1 MKKNIF
7 LILLLIS
14 SNFILGQDIQELK
27 LTIHGVESV
36 QLHFN
41 NLTTN
46 QIYERSLMWVEET
59 FVNAKDVLNENIEN
73 EKIKIAG
80 FAEKAWWYKSM
91 GLKNYNHMQYTVQL
105 YFNNNQVTFNY
116 RVGQF
121 YMLEGPKTQ
130 YDYRMFFKKDGSIR
144 KQYPEAVSSL
154 ELTMNSLLV
163 SYYNYITGQSIQVET
178 KDLNKYLTSLQTS
191 LSKDS
196 SNPQTH
202 FELACF
208 YSLIEDRDNAYKH
221 LSEAINY
228 NYKKLETIK
237 TEPDLKWLRGQ
248 NDFKEFVA
256 NGYKFKATAIPEIS
270 NASTNNYIE
279 ELKELAKLKDE
290 GIITEKEFNE
300 LKTKILERVKNE

>member
-116 RVGQF
+116 LVGQF

-178 KDLNKYLTSLQTS
+178 KDLNKYLSSLQTS

>member
-116 RVGQF
+116 LVGQF

-279 ELKELAKLKDE
+279 ELKKLAKLKDE

>member
-116 RVGQF
+116 LVGQF
-121 YMLEGPKTQ
+121 YLLEGPKTQ

>member
-7 LILLLIS
+7 LILLVIS
-14 SNFILGQDIQELK
+14 SNLILSQDIQELK
-27 LTIHGVESV
+27 LTINGVESV
-36 QLHFN
+36 ELHFD

-116 RVGQF
+116 LVGQF

>member
-36 QLHFN
+36 QLDFN

-73 EKIKIAG
+73 EKIKIEG

-116 RVGQF
+116 LVGQF

-154 ELTMNSLLV
+154 ELTMNTLLV

-279 ELKELAKLKDE
+279 ELKKLAKLKDE

>member
-116 RVGQF
+116 LVGQF

-154 ELTMNSLLV
+154 ELTMNTLLV

>member
-1 MKKNIF
+1 MKKNIL

-14 SNFILGQDIQELK
+14 SNFIVSQDIQELK
-27 LTIHGVESV
+27 LTIDGVESV
-36 QLHFN
+36 QLNFD
-41 NLTTN
+41 NLTNN
-46 QIYERSLMWVEET
+46 QIYDRSLMWVQET
-59 FVNAKDVLNENIEN
+59 FINAKDVLKENIEN
-73 EKIKIAG
+73 EKIKIEG

-91 GLKNYNHMQYTVQL
+91 GLKNYNHMQYTVTIH
-105 YFNNNQVTFNY
+105 FRENVVTFEY
-116 RVGQF
+116 LVGEF
-121 YMLEGPKTQ
+121 YILEGPKAQ

-144 KQYPEAVSSL
+144 KQYTDAVPSL
-154 ELTMNSLLV
+154 ELTMNTLLV

-178 KDLNKYLTSLQTS
+178 KDLNKYLTSLQKS
-191 LSKDS
+191 LSKDATD
-196 SNPQTH
+196 PQTH

-228 NYKKLETIK
+228 NYKKLETIQ

-256 NGYKFKATAIPEIS
+256 NEYKFKATEIPEVS

-300 LKTKILERVKNE
+300 LKAKILERVKNE

>member
-14 SNFILGQDIQELK
+14 SNFILGQDFQELK

-36 QLHFN
+36 QLDFN

-116 RVGQF
+116 LVGQF

>member
-1 MKKNIF
+1 
-7 LILLLIS
+7 
-14 SNFILGQDIQELK
+14 
-27 LTIHGVESV
+27 
-36 QLHFN
+36 
-41 NLTTN
+41 
-46 QIYERSLMWVEET
+46 
-59 FVNAKDVLNENIEN
+59 
-73 EKIKIAG
+73 
-80 FAEKAWWYKSM
+80 M

-116 RVGQF
+116 LVGQF

-154 ELTMNSLLV
+154 ELTMNTLLV

-279 ELKELAKLKDE
+279 ELKKWLKVN
-290 GIITEKEFNE
+290 K
-300 LKTKILERVKNE
+300 KNKM

>member
-36 QLHFN
+36 QLDFN

-116 RVGQF
+116 LVGQF

>member
-7 LILLLIS
+7 LILLVIS
-14 SNFILGQDIQELK
+14 SNLILSQDIQELK
-27 LTIHGVESV
+27 LTINGVESV
-36 QLHFN
+36 ELHFD

-116 RVGQF
+116 LVGQF

-154 ELTMNSLLV
+154 ELTMNTLLV

-256 NGYKFKATAIPEIS
+256 NGYKFKATAIHEIS
-270 NASTNNYIE
+270 NATTNNYIE

>member
-116 RVGQF
+116 LVGQF

-154 ELTMNSLLV
+154 ELTMNTLLV

-279 ELKELAKLKDE
+279 ELKKLAKLKDE

>member
-59 FVNAKDVLNENIEN
+59 FVNAKDVLNENLEN

-116 RVGQF
+116 LVGQF